1 MRTRLSVPRPPG
13 FLKHLLTFLEKQDL
27 GMCFSGSGWNTD
39 AEYFAGF
46 GAIERFDGRHVNEAI
61 AFCEHHADYLF
72 CHLSYDTK
80 NHIEALHTQCKD
92 HMGFPMY
99 SFFVP
104 ALVIEVQGETVDLL
118 YHPHRSSEEEV
129 RAHFTTITDQISDTS
144 INAQLGKAFRH
155 IHKSQY
161 LRDIGS
167 LKQHIQRGDVYQG
180 NYCQEFLW
188 EKTEVNGDE
197 LFGYGFERMPNPFS
211 VFYRNGQHSLLS
223 FSPER
228 FLRFEGNSVTSQPMK
243 GTAPRHDDPAI
254 DLEHKMALRNSE
266 KDRRENVMIVDLVR
280 NDLSRYAVPGSVIAS
295 DLYTIETYPRVHQ
308 MHSTVRAEM
317 RSGVHPLRVL
327 LGAFPMG
334 SMTGAP
340 KIRAMQILDELEH
353 SRRGVYSG
361 TVGFFKPN
369 GDGDFNVIIRSLVV
383 NKKDKLLSCHA
394 GGGITALSDP
404 EAEYEESLVKARP
417 IFDLVEEYFD
427 KFSSALPLTD
437 EAETS

>member
-13 FLKHLLTFLEKQDL
+13 FLKHLLAFIEQQDL
-27 GMCFSGSGWNTD
+27 GMCFSGTGWNAD

-46 GAIERFDGRHVNEAI
+46 GAIERFHGHHVKEAV
-61 AFCEHHADYLF
+61 AFCERHADFLF

-80 NHIEALHTQCKD
+80 NQLEALHTRCKD
-92 HMGFPMY
+92 HIGFPLY
-99 SFFVP
+99 TFFVP
-104 ALVIEVQGETVDLL
+104 AFVIEVHGETVDML
-118 YHPHRSSEEEV
+118 YHPHHASEEDV
-129 RAHFTTITDQISDTS
+129 RTLFKTITTHVSVHPTK
-144 INAQLGKAFRH
+144 AHLGKGFRH
-155 IHKSQY
+155 IHKAQY
-161 LRDIGS
+161 LRDIES

-188 EKTEVNGDE
+188 EDTEVNGAE

-228 FLRFEGNSVTSQPMK
+228 FLRFEGNAVTSQPMK
-243 GTAPRHDDPAI
+243 GTAPRHADPVI
-254 DLEHKMALRNSE
+254 DLEQKTALRNSE

-280 NDLSRYAVPGSVIAS
+280 NDLSRYAVPGSVTAS

-340 KIRAMQILDELEH
+340 KIRAMQILDELEQ

-369 GDGDFNVIIRSLVV
+369 GDGDFNVVIRSLVV
-383 NKKDKLLSCHA
+383 NKEAKLLSCHA
-394 GGGITALSDP
+394 GGGITALSDA

-417 IFDLVEEYFD
+417 IFDLVEGYFD